1 MATSTFYRNIYIDDK
16 AADVIIKG
24 LNSPKHPMPPLRS
37 KEEIEWEKKQ
47 AEQLLSS
54 LDKQEVTASS

>member
-24 LNSPKHPMPPLRS
+24 LNSPKHPMPPLRC
-37 KEEIEWEKKQ
+37 KEELEWEKKQ